1 MKWRIPGTVIAIER
15 ENADTVEEM
24 FSSMFLAGGMVLSQV
39 ANVTGLEPYAIQN
52 WVKRGF
58 LRPPE
63 KKRYDLN
70 QFCRILTINSLKS
83 ELTMEQI
90 CSLLSYVN
98 GMLDDD
104 SDNLIDDAWLYFMF
118 VRLAARVW
126 QQGQQEQIQQLL
138 DQELASYTEPVPG
151 AKKRIE
157 TALRIMLTGWLA
169 ARLHQQAVTMIQNEI
184 KKENVQ

>member
-1 MKWRIPGTVIAIER
+1 MNWTIPGSVLEAPRAECDQIPQQFGALFLGGGIA
-15 ENADTVEEM
+15 
-24 FSSMFLAGGMVLSQV
+24 LSQV
-39 ANVTGLEPYAIQN
+39 AAMTGLEPYAIQN

-118 VRLAARVW
+118 IRVAAQIR
-126 QQGQQEQIQQLL
+126 QLHQPEQIRQLL

>member
-1 MKWRIPGTVIAIER
+1 MNWTIPGTVLTAPRAEAAQIQQQ
-15 ENADTVEEM
+15 
-24 FSSMFLAGGMVLSQV
+24 FSAMFLGGGIALGQV
-39 ANVTGLEPYAIQN
+39 SALTGLEPYAIQN

-58 LRPPE
+58 LRPPD

-83 ELTMEQI
+83 ELSMDQI

-118 VRLAARVW
+118 VGLAARA
-126 QQGQQEQIQQLL
+126 
-138 DQELASYTEPVPG
+138 QELYRPEEWDDLLEQELSAYTEPVPG
-151 AKKRIE
+151 AKDRIK

-169 ARLHQQAVTMIQNEI
+169 SRMHQQAEQMLNTI
-184 KKENVQ
+184 KKENEQ

>member
-1 MKWRIPGTVIAIER
+1 MNKMNWTIPGTVLKAPRNEAAHIEQQFH
-15 ENADTVEEM
+15 A
-24 FSSMFLAGGMVLSQV
+24 MFLGGGIALGQV
-39 ANVTGLEPYAIQN
+39 AAMTGLEPYAIQN
-52 WVKRGF
+52 WVKRKF
-58 LRPPE
+58 LPPPI

-90 CSLLSYVN
+90 CSLLSFVN

-118 VRLAARVW
+118 ARLAARVREVHRS
-126 QQGQQEQIQQLL
+126 EQIQELL
-138 DQELASYTEPVPG
+138 DQELSTYAEPVPG

-169 ARLHQQAVTMIQNEI
+169 ARMHQEAIKMINSEI
-184 KKENVQ
+184 IE

>member
-1 MKWRIPGTVIAIER
+1 MNWIIPGTVLEAPREEAAHIEQQFNALFLGGGIA
-15 ENADTVEEM
+15 
-24 FSSMFLAGGMVLSQV
+24 LGQV
-39 ANVTGLEPYAIQN
+39 AAMTGLEPYAIQN
-52 WVKRGF
+52 WVKRKF
-58 LRPPE
+58 LPPPN

-118 VRLAARVW
+118 VRLAARMRELHRS
-126 QQGQQEQIQQLL
+126 EQIQALL
-138 DQELASYTEPVPG
+138 DQELSTYTEPVPG
-151 AKKRIE
+151 AKSRIE
-157 TALRIMLTGWLA
+157 TALQIMLTGWLA
-169 ARLHQQAVTMIQNEI
+169 ARMRQETIKMINNKI
-184 KKENVQ
+184 KENVK